1 MIIAGDGFEIRP
13 AGEEAMEELLAV
25 YHQCEDFLALGPVA
39 QASEAMVKYDL
50 ELSKREGGIFCG
62 IYDPISGVMVGVFD
76 FVPDN
81 YCGKPGEAFLELLM
95 ISAPYRSSG
104 LGAKTVRAVEETICR
119 SGQIHCIWSGVQVN
133 NPQAIRFWQRM
144 GYAIVSG
151 PVDYP
156 DGTTAYDLF
165 KSLPRKPKTV

>member
-13 AGEEAMEELLAV
+13 AGEEALEDILAV

-39 QASEAMVKYDL
+39 QASEGMVKYDL

-62 IYDPISGVMVGVFD
+62 IYDKTSGVMMGVFD
-76 FVPDN
+76 FVPDH
-81 YCGKPGEAFLELLM
+81 YCGKAGEAFLELLM
-95 ISAPYRSSG
+95 ISAPYRSRG
-104 LGAKTVRAVEETICR
+104 LGEKAVRAVEAYMCR
-119 SGQIHCIWSGVQVN
+119 SAQLRCIWSGVQVN
-133 NPQAIRFWQRM
+133 NPKAIRFWQRM

-165 KSLPRKPKTV
+165 KPVQP